1 MDWKSRRVTAI
12 LEAALLE
19 DKAAQDV
26 TTALTIDPA
35 LRATGTI
42 YAKQA
47 CIVAGTGCISAF
59 LTLFSKMSA
68 KPGQTPARFEV
79 VSHPEV
85 FDGVRVKKGQ
95 PIAVIRAN
103 AASILS
109 TERVIL
115 NLMQRMSGIA
125 TLTHEFVQAVTPK
138 QKSKKSKPPAPLTTI
153 LDTRKTIPGLRVL
166 DKYAV
171 CCGGG
176 TNHRLDLQDGIL
188 IKNNHISLGGGLPI
202 VLAKALE
209 GRKPGQLVQVEVRTP
224 EELEQAIAGH
234 ADSILL
240 DNMTPKQVKKAVT
253 EIRTGLPTATIEA
266 SGNMNLKTVR
276 TYAKTGVDF
285 ISVGAL
291 THSATAVDLSMRIV
305 AAQ

>member
-1 MDWKSRRVTAI
+1 MDWKSRRVTTL
-12 LEAALLE
+12 LEAALIE
-19 DKAAQDV
+19 DKAANDI

-42 YAKQA
+42 VAKQA
-47 CIVAGTGCISAF
+47 CVVAGIGCISAF
-59 LTLFSKMSA
+59 LTIFAKLSGQSA
-68 KPGQTPARFEV
+68 GRFQV
-79 VSHPEV
+79 VSHPEI

-95 PIAVIRAN
+95 AIAVIRSN

-125 TLTHEFVQAVTPK
+125 TLTNEYVRAVAAT
-138 QKSKKSKPPAPLTTI
+138 KSKTKI
-153 LDTRKTIPGLRVL
+153 LDTRKTIPGLRAL

-176 TNHRLDLQDGIL
+176 LNHRLDLQDGIL
-188 IKNNHISLGGGLPI
+188 IKNNHIALGGGLPA
-202 VLAKALE
+202 VLAHALE
-209 GRKPGQLVQVEVRTP
+209 GRKPGQIVQVEVRSP
-224 EELEQAIAGH
+224 IELEQAIAGR
-234 ADSILL
+234 AESILL
-240 DNMTPKQVKKAVT
+240 DNMTPSQVAKSLKLIRKA
-253 EIRTGLPTATIEA
+253 LPKATVEA
-266 SGNMNLKTVR
+266 SGNMNLKTIR

-291 THSATAVDLSMRIV
+291 THSATAVDLSMKI
-305 AAQ
+305 AATA

>member
-1 MDWKSRRVTAI
+1 MDWKSRRITAI
-12 LEAALLE
+12 LESALLE
-19 DKAAQDV
+19 DKAAHDI

-35 LRATGTI
+35 LRATGTV
-42 YAKQA
+42 YAKEG
-47 CIVAGTGCISAF
+47 CVVAGIGCIPAF
-59 LTLFSKMSA
+59 LSLFAKQSSKS
-68 KPGQTPARFEV
+68 GQSSARFEV
-79 VSHPEV
+79 ISHPEV

-138 QKSKKSKPPAPLTTI
+138 QKSKKGKPPAPLARI
-153 LDTRKTIPGLRVL
+153 LDTRKTIPGLRAL

-188 IKNNHISLGGGLPI
+188 IKNNHISLGGGLST
-202 VLAKALE
+202 VLAKALA
-209 GRKPGQLVQVEVRTP
+209 GRKPGQIVQVEVRSP
-224 EELEQAIAGH
+224 EELEQAIAGG
-234 ADSILL
+234 AESILL
-240 DNMTPKQVKKAVT
+240 DNMSPKQVKKAVAQ
-253 EIRTGLPTATIEA
+253 IRKGLPKATIEA

-276 TYAKTGVDF
+276 DYAKTGVDF

>member
-1 MDWKSRRVTAI
+1 MDWKSRRITAI
-12 LEAALLE
+12 LESALIE

-26 TTALTIDPA
+26 TTALTIDPT

-42 YAKQA
+42 YAKQS
-47 CIVAGTGCISAF
+47 CVVAGIGCISAF
-59 LTLFSKMSA
+59 LSLFA
-68 KPGQTPARFEV
+68 KLSGRPGVSSSRFEV

-125 TLTHEFVQAVTPK
+125 TLTNEFVQAVTPK
-138 QKSKKSKPPAPLTTI
+138 PKSKRGKPPAPLTRI
-153 LDTRKTIPGLRVL
+153 LDTRKTIPGLRAL

-176 TNHRLDLQDGIL
+176 LNHRLDLQDGIL
-188 IKNNHISLGGGLPI
+188 IKNNHISLGGGLPA
-202 VLAKALE
+202 VLAKALA
-209 GRKPGQLVQVEVRTP
+209 GRKAGQIVQVEVRTP
-224 EELEQAIAGH
+224 EELEQAIAGG
-234 ADSILL
+234 AESILL
-240 DNMTPKQVKKAVT
+240 DNMTPKQVKRSVT
-253 EIRTGLPTATIEA
+253 LIRKGLPKATIEA

-291 THSATAVDLSMRIV
+291 THSATAVDLSMRIT
-305 AAQ
+305 ATP

>member
-1 MDWKSRRVTAI
+1 MDWKSRRITTL

-19 DKAAQDV
+19 DKAAQDI

-42 YAKQA
+42 VAKQA
-47 CIVAGTGCISAF
+47 CVVAGIGCISAF
-59 LTLFSKMSA
+59 LTLFNKLSTGPSS
-68 KPGQTPARFEV
+68 RFEV
-79 VSHPEV
+79 VSHPEI

-95 PIAVIRAN
+95 AIAVIRGN
-103 AASILS
+103 AAAILS

-125 TLTHEFVQAVTPK
+125 TLTNEYVRAVASV
-138 QKSKKSKPPAPLTTI
+138 KSKTKI
-153 LDTRKTIPGLRVL
+153 LDTRKTIPGLRTL

-176 TNHRLDLQDGIL
+176 LNHRLDLQDGVL
-188 IKNNHISLGGGLPI
+188 IKNNHIALGGGLP
-202 VLAKALE
+202 LALE
-209 GRKPGQLVQVEVRTP
+209 HALAGRKPGQIVQVEVRTP
-224 EELEQAIAGH
+224 AELQQAIAGH
-234 ADSILL
+234 AESILL
-240 DNMTPKQVKKAVT
+240 DNMTASDVKKSVKL
-253 EIRTGLPTATIEA
+253 IRKALPKATIEA

-276 TYAKTGVDF
+276 NYAKTGVDF

-305 AAQ
+305 AAN